1 MIPYKDVKS
10 CMGCCVSTRVPRQRK
25 TRATNHSTSG
35 KVEGDTTSED
45 DGERQKQHGGEKD
58 VHDDDEDDN
67 ENLLDIHNTRGQD
80 ANQLVEDEEIT
91 VDQYSRLQKESEQ
104 QQQKQLEE
112 FPTNEADVVAEILST
127 DNQSESGKG
136 ADKAQESAVVDIESP
151 SPEQEQQQQDN
162 VQEIVQTDTVE
173 SEQTRSPDFL
183 DMCCGDPLELE
194 KYLGRKNDTTTKK
207 ALSSSTEAA
216 GAANETVIPSLQSSL
231 SKMAIE
237 DESKGVPPLAFQYSG
252 KDEQSDN

>member
-1 MIPYKDVKS
+1 
-10 CMGCCVSTRVPRQRK
+10 
-25 TRATNHSTSG
+25 
-35 KVEGDTTSED
+35 VEGDTTSED
-45 DGERQKQHGGEKD
+45 DGERPKQHGREKD
-58 VHDDDEDDN
+58 ADDDEEDDN

-104 QQQKQLEE
+104 QQQQHKQLEE
-112 FPTNEADVVAEILST
+112 FPTNEGDVVAEILST
-127 DNQSESGKG
+127 DNQSESGKS

-151 SPEQEQQQQDN
+151 SPEQDQQQHDHA
-162 VQEIVQTDTVE
+162 QEIVQTDTVE

-216 GAANETVIPSLQSSL
+216 AGAANEAVIPSLQSSL

-237 DESKGVPPLAFQYSG
+237 DESKGAPPLAFQYSG